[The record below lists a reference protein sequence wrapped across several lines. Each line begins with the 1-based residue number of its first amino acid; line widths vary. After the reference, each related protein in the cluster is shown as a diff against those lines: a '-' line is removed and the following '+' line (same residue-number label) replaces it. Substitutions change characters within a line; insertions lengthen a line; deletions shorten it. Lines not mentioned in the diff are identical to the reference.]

1 MSARFPLLR
10 SLDPYHQRVGYLNG
24 VLLSAIRGLDSR
36 ESLVARFFDLMFE
49 RVYEDEARW
58 ADLFGRIPQQYHRE
72 LLTEAEKA
80 QNEDPTSILI
90 KNKAAHG
97 WIYIHEL
104 WRHGNDIY
112 SKLGPIKSEAAKVD
126 RPVEL
131 AKWLEL
137 ILPTYELSEDGH
149 VIRTIL
155 DDQKNQLGS
164 NFNPLRVRGIPPLE
178 LGYTRSFLKA
188 DCLFPILV
196 CEMVKRSSQ
205 GLLATRGRNGLLRA
219 AVEALL
225 LTAGTPSRPDQILE
239 FQDVLEFRDLVTK
252 SLSTEENYLRP
263 RMEILVDL
271 GIVDRNQNPK
281 ASEFPWIVTD
291 TTRRAAE
298 EWKGLA
304 DFTETSSTY
313 LEQRFFASMA
323 RIFGRHCVTVKTS
336 HEILLAF
343 AELFAQI
350 GREFGFTPARTIA
363 LFACIRAWE
372 RNQIIELPEML
383 AVVTE
388 AAKTN
393 FGSYLNFSGG
403 SRFDNEFLI
412 RVDPGL
418 RQELAK
424 TVRSA

>member
-1 MSARFPLLR
+1 MSARFALLR

-36 ESLVARFFDLMFE
+36 EALVARFFDLMFE

-72 LLTEAEKA
+72 LRIEAKKA
-80 QNEDPTSILI
+80 QQEDPTSILI
-90 KNKAAHG
+90 RNKAAQG

-104 WRHGNDIY
+104 WRHGNDVY
-112 SKLGPIKSEAAKVD
+112 SKLGPIKSEATKVD
-126 RPVEL
+126 RPIEL

-137 ILPTYELSEDGH
+137 ILPTYELSEDGY

-155 DDQKNQLGS
+155 EDQKTQLGS

-178 LGYTRSFLKA
+178 LLYTRSFLNA

-196 CEMVKRSSQ
+196 CEMVKRSPQ
-205 GLLATRGRNGLLRA
+205 GLLATRGENGLLRA

-239 FQDVLEFRDLVTK
+239 FQDILEFRDSVTK

-271 GIVDRNQNPK
+271 GIVDRKQNSK

-291 TTRRAAE
+291 ITRRAAE
-298 EWKGLA
+298 EWEGLTN
-304 DFTETSSTY
+304 FTETSTNY
-313 LEQRFFASMA
+313 LERRFFASMA
-323 RIFGRHCVTVKTS
+323 KIFGRDCTTIKSS

-343 AELFAQI
+343 ADSFAQV

-363 LFACIRAWE
+363 LFACIRASE
-372 RNQIIELPEML
+372 KNQIIELPEML
-383 AVVTE
+383 SVVTE

-393 FGSYLNFSGG
+393 FGNYLHFSGG

-424 TVRSA
+424 VVLSA